1 MTTRNAGRRFVRAA
15 AAAAVAAA
23 AGGCA
28 LPINGRTQRIA
39 VTSTPPHARVLL
51 DGNPVGVTPLD
62 VDVRRRDADARLR
75 IEKEGFRP
83 EERPLRRSWSRWLL
97 LDAPAGYF
105 LGGLVG
111 LLILQEDGG
120 IPDRRGRGPV
130 LGGLSAGLAPAI
142 VDVVTGAAFAFPFQ
156 AHADLV
162 PAGAPRREPVPGTP
176 AALPVRLPGGADL
189 RRALARAGAPTVT
202 DRRDAALAE
211 RVRRLHRARGGAKSP
226 RK

>member
-15 AAAAVAAA
+15 AVAAVAAA

-28 LPINGRTQRIA
+28 LPLNGRTQRIA

-83 EERPLRRSWSRWLL
+83 EERPLRRSWSWWLL

-105 LGGLVG
+105 LGGIVG
-111 LLILQEDGG
+111 LLILEEDGG
-120 IPDRRGRGPV
+120 IPDRLGRGPV
-130 LGGLSAGLAPAI
+130 LGGLSAGLAPVI
-142 VDVVTGAAFAFPFQ
+142 VDVVTGAAFAFP
-156 AHADLV
+156 ADVHADLA
-162 PAGAPRREPVPGTP
+162 PAGDPREEPVPPGMP
-176 AALPVRLPGGADL
+176 AVLPTQGHAGADL

-202 DRRDAALAE
+202 GRRDSALAE
-211 RVRRLHRARGGAKSP
+211 RVRRLQRRRAP
-226 RK
+226 